1 MFITVTRDVK
11 KGVHE
16 VNGWSNFAYGMSKVG
31 VTVMTPLQQAE
42 LDADKT
48 RSILVNCVSV
58 STVIILVVSSSST
71 ASFPTSMCDQCF

>member
-16 VNGWSNFAYGMSKVG
+16 VNGWANSAYGMSKVG

-58 STVIILVVSSSST
+58 SIRITCTLVYTCKKCIYVDNQ
-71 ASFPTSMCDQCF
+71 M